1 MLGHCYSTR
10 YVFRSVRSHMIKVV
24 FDPVKFSLCSEE
36 ANRRLII
43 SKRVRFRLIE
53 RLTLIFDLHD
63 KETHSTII
71 LTLPIFNCSQY
82 QNMSTP
88 LGGTDSIKI
97 SSSADHSED
106 EDRETHLDPVSL
118 PDTLSHGRMGSSVL
132 SESAGLNDNNNN
144 NNSFV
149 TRTLAYNDP
158 ELHNALI
165 ARDGIATRNVGHR
178 ENDPLYHSG
187 SLLPDPMTDFLGQD
201 NESNHNPFSLDLEDN
216 IFANN
221 QYTPHHDNGKGEGA
235 VSEINYYERPFL
247 YSLYSHGCCTS
258 QIHNE
263 SLDRKPAARDS
274 VHFRNDSSFSR
285 VPNKHTYP
293 IQAAN
298 NRNRCTS
305 DSMSTSS
312 TSTSPSASFDSASNK
327 LIQGRQGKTVAELK
341 PPPAASLPQQR
352 SGRSSRGKDI
362 AETRTS
368 KLKAPPV
375 ASLPQQGRR
384 HSQRQANQI
393 QKSCEPKAETEE
405 PPKGTNHTRAKTRIS
420 KKTRVDSRNDT
431 SADHY
436 RPPQDLDISTLSP
449 ARQQMMQQART
460 SRKQEA
466 LLTWFRRLHD
476 LVNFRDENGHSKFKR
491 FYIFF

>member
-1 MLGHCYSTR
+1 
-10 YVFRSVRSHMIKVV
+10 
-24 FDPVKFSLCSEE
+24 
-36 ANRRLII
+36 
-43 SKRVRFRLIE
+43 
-53 RLTLIFDLHD
+53 
-63 KETHSTII
+63 
-71 LTLPIFNCSQY
+71 
-82 QNMSTP
+82 MSTP

-327 LIQGRQGKTVAELK
+327 LIQGRLGKTVAN
-341 PPPAASLPQQR
+341 PPAASLPQQR

-393 QKSCEPKAETEE
+393 QKSCEPKAETVE

-420 KKTRVDSRNDT
+420 NKTRVDSRNDT

-476 LVNFRDENGHSKFKR
+476 LVNFRDENGHSKFKH